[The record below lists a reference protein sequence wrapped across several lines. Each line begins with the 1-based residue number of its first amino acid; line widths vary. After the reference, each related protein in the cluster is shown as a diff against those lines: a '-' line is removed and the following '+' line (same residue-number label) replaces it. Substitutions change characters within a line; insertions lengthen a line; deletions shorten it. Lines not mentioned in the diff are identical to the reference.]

1 MLAKKEATLNLSWF
15 KTICLFIP
23 GLGISLL
30 AYVYFPTLY
39 RSWILFPFECNFLLW
54 PILFLIHKHQRKMT
68 AFLCLNLNLFVFLT
82 HAIEGIK
89 IETGGEWENYTQI
102 IFEPLWTIRR
112 ELVWISIF
120 GYVFFIVLY
129 AALYLYLRQND
140 WLSWFYL
147 TTY

>member
-1 MLAKKEATLNLSWF
+1 MNLSWF

-30 AYVYFPTLY
+30 VYVYFPTLY
-39 RSWILFPFECNFLLW
+39 RSGTLFPFECNFLLW
-54 PILFLIHKHQRKMT
+54 PILFLVNKHQRKIV
-68 AFLCLNLNLFVFLT
+68 AFIGLNFNLIVFLM
-82 HAIEGIK
+82 HAMVGVCDMNED
-89 IETGGEWENYTQI
+89 NPQI
-102 IFEPLWTIRR
+102 IFEPLWMIKR

-140 WLSWFYL
+140 
-147 TTY
+147 

>member
-1 MLAKKEATLNLSWF
+1 M
-15 KTICLFIP
+15 
-23 GLGISLL
+23 
-30 AYVYFPTLY
+30 
-39 RSWILFPFECNFLLW
+39 
-54 PILFLIHKHQRKMT
+54 
-68 AFLCLNLNLFVFLT
+68 FLT

-140 WLSWFYL
+140 
-147 TTY
+147 